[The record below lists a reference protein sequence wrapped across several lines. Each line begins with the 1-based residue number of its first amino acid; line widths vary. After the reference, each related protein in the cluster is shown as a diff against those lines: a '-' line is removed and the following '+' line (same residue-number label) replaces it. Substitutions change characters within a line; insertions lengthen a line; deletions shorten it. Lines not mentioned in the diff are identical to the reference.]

1 VEECDLW
8 SGLSRTVIG
17 WRRAGWTSFHERVT
31 ALPFGHTFLFGFDTN
46 IVARLS
52 HDRPAMPTT
61 DPVGNLIRRG
71 VQLQPHEAVALA
83 QSVIAALADDLN
95 AHGECGPPTIE
106 TVHIGA
112 DGAVTCPG
120 CATPSVF
127 EIGLFL
133 DSMLRHG
140 CGIKVPGAL
149 QYLVARALGEVDA
162 PRFASV
168 AEVSQV
174 LTRYEDGDS
183 RTVVAGLFARASA
196 SPTTTTGHPTVG
208 MRERRRT
215 TISATELRRYLH
227 DLDRELFL
235 ARSRSGGVPSDGTA
249 VPVPTPPRVVD
260 PVPTSLLARTS
271 PAPRRGQALVGAAS
285 VAALALLALTP
296 LILNRAPQRRTVA
309 PPTPASVVSEAP
321 RVEDSPATPSDG
333 QRFRGGSPASKLPGP
348 VSSATDSGRSQ
359 TPPPESTTSQ
369 SAGSVVGGP
378 SPIGLKPA
386 ANVPAPEAAV
396 VRAVARAEDPEF
408 SSSFA
413 SDGTAL
419 FLHTGRTAD
428 ARSALV
434 SAGSLD
440 GDLRVMKLVDDG
452 ARNYH
457 VQPSPDGTRIA
468 FDSDRDGERGVY
480 VATHVGTD
488 VRRVSG
494 AGFAAM
500 PTWSPDATRLTF
512 VRTEPDRPRVWN
524 LWLLTLASGEMRQ
537 LTRFRYGQTWSG
549 SWFPDGRRICYTHE
563 DRVVVL
569 DLEGSTSQEYLTP
582 VPQRL
587 VRMPAVSPDGQRV
600 VFQVYRD
607 GAWML
612 NLKDGSMVR
621 ILTDPSAEEFAWSP
635 DGRRVAFHSRRD
647 GEWGIW
653 MMGPP

>member
-1 VEECDLW
+1 M
-8 SGLSRTVIG
+8 
-17 WRRAGWTSFHERVT
+17 T
-31 ALPFGHTFLFGFDTN
+31 ALQCGHAFLFGFDPN
-46 IVARLS
+46 NVARVS
-52 HDRPAMPTT
+52 HLRSPMPTT
-61 DPVGNLIRRG
+61 YPVGDLIRRG

-83 QSVIAALADDLN
+83 QSVIAALRDDLN
-95 AHGECGPPTIE
+95 AHGESGPPTIE

-112 DGAVTCPG
+112 DGAVSCPG

-133 DSMLRHG
+133 DSMLPHG
-140 CGIKVPGAL
+140 RGIKVPGAL

-168 AEVSQV
+168 DEVSQV
-174 LTRYEDGDS
+174 LARYQDGDV

-196 SPTTTTGHPTVG
+196 SPATAPGHPAAA

-215 TISATELRRYLH
+215 TVSATELRRYLH
-227 DLDRELFL
+227 DVDRELFL
-235 ARSRSGGVPSDGTA
+235 ARSRSGGVSSGETA
-249 VPVPTPPRVVD
+249 VRVPIPPRVAV
-260 PVPTSLLARTS
+260 SL
-271 PAPRRGQALVGAAS
+271 PAPLAARPSSAPGRSRVSLAVAS
-285 VAALALLALTP
+285 VATLALLAMML
-296 LILNRAPQRRTVA
+296 LLNRAPQRSGVT
-309 PPTPASVVSEAP
+309 PPTPANTVSHAP
-321 RVEDSPATPSDG
+321 GVEDSPAAPAEDQRSGGVSRDPSPM
-333 QRFRGGSPASKLPGP
+333 GSKTA
-348 VSSATDSGRSQ
+348 ATA
-359 TPPPESTTSQ
+359 
-369 SAGSVVGGP
+369 AGSKDGSAVRP
-378 SPIGLKPA
+378 T
-386 ANVPAPEAAV
+386 APRAAV
-396 VRAVARAEDPEF
+396 VRAVARAEGPEF
-408 SSSFA
+408 SPSFA

-419 FLHTGRTAD
+419 FFHTGRSAD
-428 ARSALV
+428 ASSALV

-440 GDLRVMKLVDDG
+440 GDLRVMTLVDDG

-457 VQPSPDGTRIA
+457 VQPSPDGTHIA

-480 VATHVGTD
+480 IATHTGTD

-494 AGFAAM
+494 PGFAAV

-512 VRTEPDRPRVWN
+512 VRAEPDRPRVWN

-537 LTRFRYGQTWSG
+537 LTRFRYGQTWSA

-569 DLEGSTSQEYLTP
+569 DLERGTSQEYLTP
-582 VPQRL
+582 VPKRL
-587 VRMPAVSPDGQRV
+587 VRTPAVSPDGQRV

>member
-1 VEECDLW
+1 
-8 SGLSRTVIG
+8 
-17 WRRAGWTSFHERVT
+17 
-31 ALPFGHTFLFGFDTN
+31 
-46 IVARLS
+46 
-52 HDRPAMPTT
+52 
-61 DPVGNLIRRG
+61 
-71 VQLQPHEAVALA
+71 
-83 QSVIAALADDLN
+83 
-95 AHGECGPPTIE
+95 
-106 TVHIGA
+106 
-112 DGAVTCPG
+112 
-120 CATPSVF
+120 
-127 EIGLFL
+127 
-133 DSMLRHG
+133 
-140 CGIKVPGAL
+140 
-149 QYLVARALGEVDA
+149 
-162 PRFASV
+162 
-168 AEVSQV
+168 
-174 LTRYEDGDS
+174 
-183 RTVVAGLFARASA
+183 
-196 SPTTTTGHPTVG
+196 
-208 MRERRRT
+208 
-215 TISATELRRYLH
+215 
-227 DLDRELFL
+227 
-235 ARSRSGGVPSDGTA
+235 
-249 VPVPTPPRVVD
+249 
-260 PVPTSLLARTS
+260 
-271 PAPRRGQALVGAAS
+271 
-285 VAALALLALTP
+285 
-296 LILNRAPQRRTVA
+296 
-309 PPTPASVVSEAP
+309 
-321 RVEDSPATPSDG
+321 
-333 QRFRGGSPASKLPGP
+333 
-348 VSSATDSGRSQ
+348 
-359 TPPPESTTSQ
+359 
-369 SAGSVVGGP
+369 
-378 SPIGLKPA
+378 LKPA
-386 ANVPAPEAAV
+386 AKVPAPEAAV

-647 GEWGIW
+647 GEWRIW

>member
-1 VEECDLW
+1 
-8 SGLSRTVIG
+8 
-17 WRRAGWTSFHERVT
+17 
-31 ALPFGHTFLFGFDTN
+31 
-46 IVARLS
+46 
-52 HDRPAMPTT
+52 MPTT
-61 DPVGNLIRRG
+61 YPIGHLIRRG
-71 VQLQPHEAVALA
+71 VRLQPHEAVAIA
-83 QSVIAALADDLN
+83 QSVIAALTDDLN
-95 AHGECGPPTIE
+95 AHAESGPPTIE
-106 TVHIGA
+106 TVCIAA
-112 DGAVTCPG
+112 DGAVSCPG

-133 DSMLRHG
+133 DSMLAHG
-140 CGIKVPGAL
+140 SGNKVPGAL

-174 LTRYEDGDS
+174 LRRCEDGDS

-196 SPTTTTGHPTVG
+196 SPSTMTGRPTVG

-227 DLDRELFL
+227 DVDRELFL
-235 ARSRSGGVPSDGTA
+235 ARSRSADGPSGGTA
-249 VPVPTPPRVVD
+249 VPVAIDARVAD
-260 PVPTSLLARTS
+260 PSPTSVVARTS
-271 PAPRRGQALVGAAS
+271 PAPPRGRVALVAAS
-285 VAALALLALTP
+285 VATLALLALTP
-296 LILNRAPQRRTVA
+296 LMLNRADQRGNATR
-309 PPTPASVVSEAP
+309 PTPANIVGQAP
-321 RVEDSPATPSDG
+321 SVEDAPAARSDG
-333 QRFRGGSPASKLPGP
+333 QRFPGRSPASELSGPG
-348 VSSATDSGRSQ
+348 SSARDSARSQ
-359 TPPPESTTSQ
+359 NA
-369 SAGSVVGGP
+369 AGRP

-386 ANVPAPEAAV
+386 AKASRPEAVAPALSTSPQPAV
-396 VRAVARAEDPEF
+396 VRSVARAESPEF
-408 SSSFA
+408 SPSLE

-419 FLHTGRTAD
+419 FFRTGGTAD

-434 SAGSLD
+434 SAGPLD
-440 GDLRVMKLVDDG
+440 DDLRVMTLVDDG

-480 VATHVGTD
+480 VATHVGTE

-494 AGFAAM
+494 AGFAAV
-500 PTWSPDATRLTF
+500 PAWSPDATRLTF
-512 VRTEPDRPRVWN
+512 VRAEPDRPRVWN

-537 LTRFRYGQTWSG
+537 LTRFRSGQTWSA

-563 DRVVVL
+563 DRVVIL
-569 DLEGSTSQEYLTP
+569 DLETGTSQQYPTP
-582 VPQRL
+582 VPHRL
-587 VRMPAVSPDGQRV
+587 VRTPAVSPDGQRV
-600 VFQVYRD
+600 MVHVDRD

-621 ILTDPSAEEFAWSP
+621 ISTDPSAEEFAWSP

-647 GEWGIW
+647 GVWGIW